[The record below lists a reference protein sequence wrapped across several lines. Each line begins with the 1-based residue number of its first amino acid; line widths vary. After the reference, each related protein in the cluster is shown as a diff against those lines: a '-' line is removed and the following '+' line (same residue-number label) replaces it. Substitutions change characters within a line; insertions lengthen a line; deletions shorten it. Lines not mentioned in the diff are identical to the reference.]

1 VDRPAASR
9 SPDGGSGFV
18 LGVKPPAAARA
29 ADIAPGLPL
38 GSQAP
43 AVRFGTPHACVIV
56 VFVITAAVLATLG
69 MAVQDVLLLIGG
81 AGTMGAAV
89 VLAVVTGG
97 RCGGGLGR
105 FLRAYLNSG
114 G

>member
-1 VDRPAASR
+1 
-9 SPDGGSGFV
+9 
-18 LGVKPPAAARA
+18 LGVKPPVAARA
-29 ADIAPGLPL
+29 ADIAPGLPS

-43 AVRFGTPHACVIV
+43 AVRFGTPHACVI

-97 RCGGGLGR
+97 RSSGGFGR